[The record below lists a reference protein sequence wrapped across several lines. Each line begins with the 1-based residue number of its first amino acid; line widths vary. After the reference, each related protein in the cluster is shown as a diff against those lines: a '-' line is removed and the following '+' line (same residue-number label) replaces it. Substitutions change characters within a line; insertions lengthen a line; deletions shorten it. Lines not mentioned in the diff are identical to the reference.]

1 MKLILKDKTEIEL
14 TSVSDNYNAK
24 GFDNEEKRSLMF
36 SIMNPSDEL
45 KIDYLAGVLTRDNL
59 SEVQIVAAEEVKKI
73 EPCEVENIIDNIS
86 DDAHCLSIRVAYVK

>member
-24 GFDNEEKRSLMF
+24 GFDHEEKRSLMF
-36 SIMNPSDEL
+36 SIMNPPDEL
-45 KIDYLAGVLTRDNL
+45 KIDYLASILTKENL
-59 SEVQIVAAEEVKKI
+59 SEAQLVTFENIKKI
-73 EPCEVENIIDNIS
+73 EPCEMENIIDNIS